1 MDSKAGKAMRDIQ
14 DRENSPMRSL
24 ERALHILD
32 AMEDAGG
39 SINVTRLGN
48 ASHLPRATVL
58 RIISVLEK
66 YGYVNKRQG
75 RYRLGAA
82 VLPLAHAY
90 MLGDE
95 LTRVTLPV
103 LQELAHTSEET
114 ASLFVR
120 RGSKRILVQR
130 VDGLQPLRFLLP
142 IGQGLLLPTGAGK
155 VLAAALPEEELDR
168 VMDEIGERTLAN
180 GKRLTRETL
189 RAELKRI
196 RRQGYSFSDGERAVG
211 TFSIAAPVVDAEGTT
226 IAAVSVAGATER
238 LTPKKIE
245 SLSIEVRAAAKAI
258 AERYDGG
265 MRDD

>member
-1 MDSKAGKAMRDIQ
+1 MRDIQ
-14 DRENSPMRSL
+14 NREKSPMRSL

-39 SINVTRLGN
+39 SINLTRLGN
-48 ASHLPRATVL
+48 ACQLSRATVL

-75 RYRLGAA
+75 RYRLGSAI
-82 VLPLAHAY
+82 LPLAHAY

-114 ASLFVR
+114 ASLFVSW
-120 RGSKRILVQR
+120 GFKRIMVQR

-142 IGQGLLLPTGAGK
+142 IGQGLPLPLGAGK
-155 VLAAALPEEELDR
+155 VLAAALPDKELDR
-168 VMDEIGERTLAN
+168 LMDEMGERTLAN

-189 RAELKRI
+189 RAEIECI
-196 RRQGYSFSDGERAVG
+196 RRQGYSFSDGERIVG
-211 TFSIAAPVVDAEGTT
+211 TFSIAAPVVDGDGAT

-245 SLSIEVRAAAKAI
+245 WLSIEVRAAAKAI

-265 MRDD
+265 MRDH

>member
-1 MDSKAGKAMRDIQ
+1 
-14 DRENSPMRSL
+14 MRSL
-24 ERALHILD
+24 ERTLHILD
-32 AMEDAGG
+32 ALEDAGG
-39 SINVTRLGN
+39 SATLTRLGN
-48 ASHLPRATVL
+48 ACQLSRATIL
-58 RIISVLEK
+58 RITSVLEK
-66 YGYVNKRQG
+66 YGYVTKRQG

-120 RGSKRILVQR
+120 WGFKRIMVQR
-130 VDGLQPLRFLLP
+130 VDGLQPLRFVLP
-142 IGQGLLLPTGAGK
+142 IGQGLPLPMGGGK
-155 VLAAALPEEELDR
+155 VLAAAMSDEELDR
-168 VMDEIGERTLAN
+168 LMDEMGERTLAN
-180 GKRLTRETL
+180 GRRLTRETL
-189 RAELKRI
+189 KADIACI
-196 RRQGYSFSDGERAVG
+196 RRQGYSFSDGERVVG
-211 TFSIAAPVVDAEGTT
+211 TFSIAAPVVDGNGAT

-238 LTPKKIE
+238 MTPKKIE
-245 SLSIEVRAAAKAI
+245 WLSIEVRAAAKAI

>member
-1 MDSKAGKAMRDIQ
+1 MMRDITE
-14 DRENSPMRSL
+14 RESSSMRSL
-24 ERALHILD
+24 ERALHVLD
-32 AMEDAGG
+32 ALEDAGG
-39 SINVTRLGN
+39 SINVTRLAD
-48 ASHLPRATVL
+48 ASQLSRATVL
-58 RIISVLEK
+58 RILSVLEK

-75 RYRLGAA
+75 RYRLGVAL
-82 VLPLAHAY
+82 LPLAHAY
-90 MLGDE
+90 MLADE

-120 RGSKRILVQR
+120 WGTKRILVQR

-142 IGQGLLLPTGAGK
+142 IGQGLPLPTGAGK
-155 VLAAALPEEELDR
+155 VLVAALPDEELDR
-168 VMDEIGERTLAN
+168 LMDEMGERTLAN

-189 RAELKRI
+189 RADIESI

-211 TFSIAAPVVDAEGTT
+211 NFSIAAPIVDADGTT

-245 SLSIEVRAAAKAI
+245 SLSIAVRAAAKAI
-258 AERYDGG
+258 AERYDGS
-265 MRDD
+265 MRDR

>member
-1 MDSKAGKAMRDIQ
+1 MRPIQ
-14 DRENSPMRSL
+14 DREKSPMRSL

-32 AMEDAGG
+32 ALEDAGG
-39 SINVTRLGN
+39 SINVTGLGN
-48 ASHLPRATVL
+48 ACQLSRATVL
-58 RIISVLEK
+58 RIMSVLEK

-75 RYRLGAA
+75 RYRLGPV

-95 LTRVTLPV
+95 LTRATLPV

-120 RGSKRILVQR
+120 WGSKRILVQR
-130 VDGLQPLRFLLP
+130 VDGLHPLRFLLP
-142 IGQGLLLPTGAGK
+142 IGQGLLLPMGAGK
-155 VLAAALPEEELDR
+155 VLAAALPDEELDR

-189 RAELKRI
+189 RTEIECI
-196 RRQGYSFSDGERAVG
+196 RQQGYSFTDGERTIG
-211 TFSIAAPVVDAEGTT
+211 TFSIAAPVVDAGGAT

-238 LTPKKIE
+238 LTPQKIE
-245 SLSIEVRAAAKAI
+245 WLSIEVRAAAKAI

-265 MRDD
+265 MRDH